1 MDFFHVFKFSQEQ
14 TFFFSLILHVLCFC
28 CFRTISHL
36 FSRPSPSNTRMLDI
50 APKALILFL
59 YEISGVILYPFI
71 QYGSSISRSS
81 KRIFSRAFV
90 IYCDLSEMFVIRPH
104 APSEKKPRLGDCEKR
119 ERKEIKILKKKKFE
133 SSIEITQFSH
143 VKFRFLSKS

>member
-50 APKALILFL
+50 
-59 YEISGVILYPFI
+59 

-90 IYCDLSEMFVIRPH
+90 IYCDLSEMFVFRPH
-104 APSEKKPRLGDCEKR
+104 APSEKKATAWRLREKGAKGNQNLEKKNLR
-119 ERKEIKILKKKKFE
+119 VVLK
-133 SSIEITQFSH
+133 
-143 VKFRFLSKS
+143 

>member
-90 IYCDLSEMFVIRPH
+90 IYCDLSEMFVFRPH
-104 APSEKKPRLGDCEKR
+104 APSEKKATAWRLREKGAKGNQNL
-119 ERKEIKILKKKKFE
+119 EKKKNLRVVLK
-133 SSIEITQFSH
+133 
-143 VKFRFLSKS
+143 